1 VGAEEL
7 VPSDRARELVRGAYD
22 MHVHIAPDT
31 VERRI
36 DDVGLARRCRELGL
50 AGFQLKSHY
59 TSTAERAAVVRGV
72 VPEVGVFG
80 AVTLNRA
87 VGGMNPLAVEIAA
100 REGARTVWLP
110 TVDSL
115 NEMTGAHELAP
126 GAKPPVWMRLQRE
139 LRQQGVDIEPVRVV
153 DDAGA
158 LLPETRA
165 VLESVARHGMVLA
178 TGHLSRDEIF
188 AVVDAAVDAG
198 IATIVIT
205 HPEFP
210 AQDIGIEDQ
219 VELAAKGALLERCFT
234 TPHTGKVTWERV
246 FEAIRA
252 TGPENSVLSTD
263 LGQVFNPPVED
274 GLPLMAD
281 RLLEAGFDEEEIR
294 TMAVTNT
301 RRLALQRPEADG
313 PSQDAGL
320 DAPRR

>member
-1 VGAEEL
+1 VADEDPR
-7 VPSDRARELVRGAYD
+7 PSKRARELVRGAYD

-36 DDVGLARRCRELGL
+36 DDVSLARRCIELGL

-59 TSTAERAAVVRGV
+59 TSTAERARVVRGV
-72 VPEVGVFG
+72 VPDVEVFG

-126 GAKPPVWMRLQRE
+126 GAKPPVWMRLQQE
-139 LRQQGVDIEPVRVV
+139 LREQGVAIEPVRVL
-153 DDAGA
+153 DDAGE

-165 VLESVARHGMVLA
+165 VLESVKRHGMVLA
-178 TGHLSRDEIF
+178 TGHLNRDEIF
-188 AVVDAAVDAG
+188 AVVDAAVEVG
-198 IATIVIT
+198 IETIVVT

-219 VELAAKGALLERCFT
+219 IELAAKGALLERCFT

-246 FEAIRA
+246 FETIRA
-252 TGPENSVLSTD
+252 TGVEHSVLSTD

-281 RLLEAGFDEEEIR
+281 QLLAAGFDEEEIR

-301 RRLALQRPEADG
+301 RRLAGA
-313 PSQDAGL
+313 
-320 DAPRR
+320 

>member
-1 VGAEEL
+1 MADEDPR
-7 VPSDRARELVRGAYD
+7 PSERARELVRGAYD

-36 DDVGLARRCRELGL
+36 DDVSLARRCVEVGL

-59 TSTAERAAVVRGV
+59 TSTAERARVVRGV
-72 VPEVGVFG
+72 VPDVEVFG

-126 GAKPPVWMRLQRE
+126 GAKPPVWMRLQQE
-139 LRQQGVDIEPVRVV
+139 LREQGVAIEPVRVV
-153 DDAGA
+153 DDAGE

-165 VLESVARHGMVLA
+165 VLESIKRHEMVLA
-178 TGHLSRDEIF
+178 TGHLNRDEVF
-188 AVVDAAVDAG
+188 AVVDAAVEVG
-198 IATIVIT
+198 IETIVVT

-219 VELAAKGALLERCFT
+219 VALAAQGALLERCFT

-246 FEAIRA
+246 FETIRA
-252 TGPENSVLSTD
+252 TGVEHSVLSTD

-274 GLPLMAD
+274 GLALMAD
-281 RLLEAGFDEEEIR
+281 QLLAAGFDEQEIH

-301 RRLALQRPEADG
+301 RRLAGA
-313 PSQDAGL
+313 
-320 DAPRR
+320 